1 MGGVMRKNRLC
12 LAAQHPLLVLG
23 VHGAELGS
31 FPESPP
37 SQPGYRCAPADP
49 ILGEKASPL
58 AARVWLAA
66 KHLAARGAINYMQ
79 GKAGAGCAESCW
91 EVIISSRAPNAFGA
105 RCCTS

>member
-1 MGGVMRKNRLC
+1 MGGVMRKNRSC
-12 LAAQHPLLVLG
+12 LAAQHPLLG
-23 VHGAELGS
+23 VHGAELGP

-37 SQPGYRCAPADP
+37 SQPGYRCASADP

-91 EVIISSRAPNAFGA
+91 EVIIGSRAPNAFGA